1 MKNVATSVFMVL
13 MSVFG
18 FNQVD
23 SISNL
28 PHLLTECDNETNGL
42 FKNIMLP
49 ASDDDYSITT
59 FYQVVA
65 AKYSVGKYK
74 VDGIFYESDNV
85 IINDVWVVIVDH
97 NDETLLRPLCL
108 LENFTNPIE
117 LEFAYDEVFNYLIG
131 LRDKK

>member
-59 FYQVVA
+59 FYQIVA
-65 AKYSVGKYK
+65 AKYSAGKYK
-74 VDGIFYESDNV
+74 VDGMFYESDNT
-85 IINDVWVVIVDH
+85 IINDVSVMIVDH
-97 NDETLLRPLCL
+97 NDESLFLPLCL
-108 LENFTNPIE
+108 LEKFTNPIE
-117 LEFAYDEVFNYLIG
+117 LEIAYDEVFNYLIA